1 MKIAVPTMNGY
12 LFDCYGNFAP
22 QKNQRIEGKPSR
34 SFPIFVTDAP
44 KEAKT
49 LAVFFRDY
57 DSVPVCGFTW
67 IHRLAAN
74 LPIKDV
80 PADVSQ
86 HPGQLYFVQGKNSNI
101 SKFLPE
107 GTGPT
112 VGYTGLMPPDKT
124 HNYTLTVYALD
135 EKLDLSEGYYLN
147 EFLDKIKD
155 HIISLATIA
164 IPSRAE

>member
-1 MKIAVPTMNGY
+1 MAILPPKKSTNWR
-12 LFDCYGNFAP
+12 
-22 QKNQRIEGKPSR
+22 QTQ
-34 SFPIFVTDAP
+34 SFFSYFRYRC
-44 KEAKT
+44 AKT

-86 HPGQLYFVQGKNSNI
+86 HPGQLDFVQGKNSNI

-112 VGYTGLMPPDKT
+112 VGYTGLMQPDKT